1 MRKMFQKLGFLLLL
15 SFTVISCNTDEKS
28 SSSDSKKNEYSI
40 NSNGKSI
47 EIKYK
52 DNQEKEDA
60 LSNLTYDY
68 IETVY
73 LKDQIDTRYQIT
85 GAAIKDDKI
94 NKTLRIEFETVN
106 LGNMSDAELVSFMM
120 FYSIEH
126 KPDIDITLAKTEKLM
141 HYCDG
146 GKKDGSSITL
156 DRPTGPGSAA
166 KYAAKVAK
174 FAQACLDGG
183 GCMQICLAYVVIK
196 PEVDYLKFNNASELN
211 DYIKLIDLSENALQV
226 SLEKKINK

>member
-1 MRKMFQKLGFLLLL
+1 MKKTFKKLSFLLLL
-15 SFTVISCNTDEKS
+15 SFTVISCNTDDKS
-28 SSSDSKKNEYSI
+28 SSSDSEKFEYSS
-40 NSNGKSI
+40 NYNGKSI

-52 DNQEKEDA
+52 DSKEKENI

-73 LKDQIDTRYQIT
+73 LNNQIDTRYQIT
-85 GAAIKDDKI
+85 GAVIQDDKI
-94 NKTLRIEFETVN
+94 NKTLRLEFETVN

-146 GKKDGSSITL
+146 GKKDGTSITL
-156 DRPTGPGSAA
+156 NRPTGPVSAA
-166 KYAAKVAK
+166 SYGKKVAD

-183 GCMQICLAYVVIK
+183 GCMQICTAYVVIK
-196 PEVDYLKFNNASELN
+196 PELDYLKFNTVSDLN
-211 DYIKLIDLSENALQV
+211 DYKKLIDLSEDALKI
-226 SLEKKINK
+226 SLDKKINK